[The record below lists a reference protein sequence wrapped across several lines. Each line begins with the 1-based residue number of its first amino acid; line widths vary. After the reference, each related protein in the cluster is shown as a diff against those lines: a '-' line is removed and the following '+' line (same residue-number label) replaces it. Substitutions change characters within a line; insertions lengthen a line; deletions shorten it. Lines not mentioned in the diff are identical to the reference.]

1 MLCTCSKGL
10 ILLLAPKLRVSI
22 FLLTRDLLS
31 VKVRAQANPTLV
43 VVRVQLGRAQC
54 PRCNSG
60 DERWLKHEGQ
70 CIRNFWWLWF
80 LWNCPL
86 FSKAYNHQPST
97 IWVQKSSNQCDQWT
111 CTMTCNTGY
120 QWKDSLTI
128 LWLRSTSYVAV
139 STPWGVMQLWRL
151 APPGTK
157 VSAFPC
163 NRKNPHVTHFN
174 HLSLYPET
182 HGFIHSLDGTMAFHP
197 LHGAWWKL
205 QLPHTCHKWGPYTR
219 SCNCDGNRGAE
230 MCVQPPTNAE
240 ERLQSPPLPLLVSQM
255 ELSTL
260 HISGV
265 LWRHVQLSIW
275 RGAMTICT
283 KLSNQLA

>member
-1 MLCTCSKGL
+1 MSAK
-10 ILLLAPKLRVSI
+10 K
-22 FLLTRDLLS
+22 
-31 VKVRAQANPTLV
+31 
-43 VVRVQLGRAQC
+43 
-54 PRCNSG
+54 
-60 DERWLKHEGQ
+60 
-70 CIRNFWWLWF
+70 
-80 LWNCPL
+80 
-86 FSKAYNHQPST
+86 HQPVWSMNLHNDLQH
-97 IWVQKSSNQCDQWT
+97 WLAVKKQ
-111 CTMTCNTGY
+111 
-120 QWKDSLTI
+120 SLTI
-128 LWLRSTSYVAV
+128 LWLGSTSYVAV

-163 NRKNPHVTHFN
+163 NRRNPHVTPFN

-260 HISGV
+260 HILGV
-265 LWRHVQLSIW
+265 LWRHVQLSFW